1 MMLCQAVDDARSRW
15 SDIELAMP
23 FLNVRPAFFEHPGE
37 PFRYLTTQASPA
49 FKHLW
54 ATGTVNVLA
63 SKFSDLA
70 RLFLPDG
77 PLPCDVALVMVSPP
91 GPEGKVSLGVS
102 VGATLNPVRA
112 CSLVIAQVNKN
123 VPYTMGAGEI
133 PVEEFDF
140 LVEADEPIRM
150 ARDHEG
156 GPDAIARRIAELA
169 AEVVPDGATLQ
180 FGIGAL
186 PDTVL
191 ANLGNRKGLKVH
203 SGLLT
208 DASVGLFE
216 AGVIE
221 GPMIVGQISSTA
233 RLLKFVH
240 RNPNVLMAPAAFTH
254 GCGVLGSLKGFVA
267 INSTLEVALDGSCN
281 SEMAN
286 GQIVSGPGGAP
297 DFAFGAGLASGGRA
311 IMALRSA
318 TAGGLSRIVGRIEPP
333 NPVTLPSY
341 LADVVVTE
349 YGRAEVRGLAVGAR
363 AEALVALAHPDHRA
377 ALAAGAPR

>member
-1 MMLCQAVDDARSRW
+1 MAPTD
-15 SDIELAMP
+15 
-23 FLNVRPAFFEHPGE
+23 
-37 PFRYLTTQASPA
+37 T
-49 FKHLW
+49 
-54 ATGTVNVLA
+54 
-63 SKFSDLA
+63 
-70 RLFLPDG
+70 
-77 PLPCDVALVMVSPP
+77 
-91 GPEGKVSLGVS
+91 
-102 VGATLNPVRA
+102 
-112 CSLVIAQVNKN
+112 
-123 VPYTMGAGEI
+123 PYTMGAGEV
-133 PVEEFDF
+133 PVEEFDY
-140 LVEADEPIRM
+140 LVEADEPLRM
-150 ARDHEG
+150 ARDDEA

-169 AEVVPDGATLQ
+169 AEVVPNGAVLQ

-191 ANLGNRKGLKVH
+191 ANLAKRKGLRVH

-208 DASVGLFE
+208 DASVDLFE

-221 GPMIVGQISSTA
+221 APMIVAQISSTA

-240 RNPNVLMAPAAFTH
+240 RNPNVVMAPAAYTH
-254 GCGVLGSLKGFVA
+254 GCGVLGSLEGFVA

-318 TAGGLSRIVGRIEPP
+318 TSGGRLSRIVNRIEPP

-341 LADVVVTE
+341 LADVIVTE
-349 YGRAEVRGLAVGAR
+349 YGRAEVRGLGFGPR
-363 AEALVALAHPDHRA
+363 ADALIALAHPDHRA
-377 ALAAGAPR
+377 VLRAGAAG